1 MRRAAA
7 SVTVDD
13 VFHVLK
19 STYLFPAE
27 VIEKVR
33 PAHKEYLQGELDAG
47 RIVLA
52 GPLDDFSGGVLITG
66 DITAE
71 QADEIVAR
79 DPYTLEGVARYERS
93 SFNPTFRASGV

>member
-1 MRRAAA
+1 MRSAV

-19 STYLFPAE
+19 STYLKSPEE
-27 VIEKVR
+27 VQQVR

-52 GPLDDFSGGVLITG
+52 GPLDDFTGGVLITG
-66 DITAE
+66 DISAE
-71 QADEIVAR
+71 EADDVVAH
-79 DPYTLEGVARYERS
+79 DPYTSAGVARYERS
-93 SFNPTFRASGV
+93 SFNCTFRAPGL